1 MSDAELQQND
11 EQHAMETVRA
21 AIASNDPNSAIS
33 ALYAAYGER
42 LTKMISVR
50 LDQRLTGRIDPA
62 DVLQDAFIDVIKKLP
77 QYDQDRQIPLYI
89 WMRTIVQ
96 ERIVAT
102 HRLHLNTE
110 KRDARL
116 ERDRAHAP
124 NPDESAW
131 SLAQVLL
138 SNDTSISGRAIRS
151 EQHDQLATALACLE
165 PIDHEIILLRIYENL
180 SNVEVAQSLHI
191 ETSAAS
197 KRFLR
202 AMDRLGDILRSFP
215 GCQSSLFV

>member
-1 MSDAELQQND
+1 MPDNEPFLI
-11 EQHAMETVRA
+11 ETVRS
-21 AIASNDPNSAIS
+21 AIAANDSNTAIS
-33 ALYAAYGER
+33 ALFAAYGDR
-42 LTKMISVR
+42 FSKMIALR
-50 LDQRLTGRIDPA
+50 LDPRLAGRIDPA

-102 HRLHLNTE
+102 HRVHLNTE

-116 ERDRAHAP
+116 ERDRAYAP

-151 EQHDQLATALACLE
+151 EQHDQLATALASLD

-180 SNVEVAQSLHI
+180 TNVEVAQSLHI

-202 AMDRLGDILRSFP
+202 AMDRLGEILRSFP

>member
-1 MSDAELQQND
+1 MPDNEPFLI
-11 EQHAMETVRA
+11 ETVRS
-21 AIASNDPNSAIS
+21 AIAANDSNTAIS
-33 ALYAAYGER
+33 ALFAAYGDR
-42 LTKMISVR
+42 FSKMIALR
-50 LDQRLTGRIDPA
+50 LDPRLAGRIDPA

-102 HRLHLNTE
+102 HRVHLNTE

-116 ERDRAHAP
+116 ERDRAYAP

-151 EQHDQLATALACLE
+151 EQHDQLAAALASLD

-180 SNVEVAQSLHI
+180 TNVEVAQSLHI

-202 AMDRLGDILRSFP
+202 AMDRLGEILRSFP

>member
-1 MSDAELQQND
+1 MPDNERLLV
-11 EQHAMETVRA
+11 ETVRS
-21 AIASNDPNSAIS
+21 AIAANDSNTAIS
-33 ALYAAYGER
+33 ALFEAYGER
-42 LTKMISVR
+42 LTKMIAIR
-50 LDQRLTGRIDPA
+50 LDPRLAGRIDPA

-77 QYDQDRQIPLYI
+77 QYDLDCQIPLYI

-102 HRLHLNTE
+102 HRRHLNTE

-116 ERDRAHAP
+116 ERDRVYAA

-138 SNDTSISGRAIRS
+138 SNDTSISGRVIRA
-151 EQHDQLATALACLE
+151 EQHDQLATALTCLE
-165 PIDHEIILLRIYENL
+165 PIDHEIILLRIFENL
-180 SNVEVAQSLHI
+180 TNLEVAQSLQI

-202 AMDRLGDILRSFP
+202 AMDRLGEILRSFP
-215 GCQSSLFV
+215 GCQSSLIV

>member
-1 MSDAELQQND
+1 MPDN
-11 EQHAMETVRA
+11 EQLLVETVRS
-21 AIASNDPNSAIS
+21 AIAANDSNTAIS
-33 ALYAAYGER
+33 ALFEAYGDR
-42 LTKMISVR
+42 FSKMIALR
-50 LDQRLTGRIDPA
+50 LDPRLAGRIDPA
-62 DVLQDAFIDVIKKLP
+62 DVLQDAFIDVNKKLP
-77 QYDQDRQIPLYI
+77 QYDQDRQVPLFI

-116 ERDRAHAP
+116 EKNIVRAP

-131 SLAQVLL
+131 SLAHVLL

-151 EQHDQLATALACLE
+151 EQHDQLATALASLD

-180 SNVEVAQSLHI
+180 SNVEVAQSLNI

-202 AMDRLGDILRSFP
+202 AMDRLGEILRSFP
-215 GCQSSLFV
+215 GCQTSLFV